1 MSAKEFYLKY
11 LKPNYDEW
19 VLSLLDERLAMNTIL
34 SANQMVDWYFY
45 DLKIGNSV
53 GQGFSGPKVLRE
65 HIVANVCA
73 DFQIIWD
80 VADSHKH
87 FERHRGDALI
97 KFAEQ
102 TKLGAMGFGQGGFGE
117 GPYGGGP
124 QLLAENSGKKRNISA
139 ATKNVVAMW
148 RDLLQ
153 LQSTQQ
159 LNFIHCLTR
168 SIQMYTHFPTRSA

>member
-1 MSAKEFYLKY
+1 MSAQEFYHKY

-19 VLSLLDERLAMNTIL
+19 VASLLDERLAMNTIL
-34 SANQMVDWYFY
+34 SANQLADWHFY

-53 GQGFSGPKVLRE
+53 GQSFSGPKVFRE

-87 FERHRGDALI
+87 FNLDRGDALI
-97 KFAEQ
+97 KSAEQ
-102 TKLGAMGFGQGGFGE
+102 TKLGTMGWGQGRYGE

-124 QLLAENSGKKRNISA
+124 QLLVEYNGKKRNLSA
-139 ATKNVVAMW
+139 ATQNVVAMW

-153 LQSTQQ
+153 LPST
-159 LNFIHCLTR
+159 
-168 SIQMYTHFPTRSA
+168 